1 MVWAS
6 GILWGNVVGG
16 LESGGIVDC
25 SVGLK
30 RFPAQRYLQFLL
42 VREQAE
48 LVEVGE
54 AAGGVKPSENSG
66 ER

>member
-16 LESGGIVDC
+16 LESGGIVD

-30 RFPAQRYLQFLL
+30 RFPAQIYLQFPL
-42 VREQAE
+42 VQEQAE
-48 LVEVGE
+48 SVEVGE